1 MKVLINNIVYVP
13 QLKKPKG
20 KNMLAALELE
30 VSVNGEIDGHDG
42 TLTVRQYLRALLDK
56 LWDEDE
62 SFNSKRPFGNSSW
75 VYDLYDPLSL
85 AGFIPGLN
93 LNGAYSPTDKQLQLA
108 HAYVKDLIAAV
119 FMGVEG

>member
-13 QLKKPKG
+13 QVEKPKG
-20 KNMLAALELE
+20 KGMLAALELE
-30 VSVNGEIDGHDG
+30 IPVDGEIDGHDG

-62 SFNSKRPFGNSSW
+62 SFDSKRPFGNSSW
-75 VYDLYDPLSL
+75 VYDLYDPLSR
-85 AGFIPGLN
+85 AGFISGLN
-93 LNGAYSPTDKQLQLA
+93 LDGDYAPTSKELQLA

-119 FMGVEG
+119 FMGVDD

>member
-13 QLKKPKG
+13 QPEKPKG
-20 KNMLAALELE
+20 KGLLAALELE
-30 VSVNGEIDGHDG
+30 IPVNGEIYGHDG

-56 LWDEDE
+56 LWDEGE
-62 SFNSKRPFGNSSW
+62 SFDSKRPFGNSSW
-75 VYDLYDPLSL
+75 EYDLYDPLGR

-93 LNGAYSPTDKQLQLA
+93 VNGDYDPTETELDRA
-108 HAYVKDLIAAV
+108 HAYAKDLIAAV